1 MKKKIGISTDCMC
14 DLPAD
19 RLAESGVE
27 TMKFYIHVSTG
38 RFLNEVE
45 ITSDNIVEYLA
56 SGNTFL
62 RSSVPEPDECK
73 AYFDELLT
81 RYDEVVHITTSD
93 KIGLSYSNAQ
103 AAIEL
108 MGDDKARVTLI
119 NSGCISTGVG
129 QMVLMAVTLKNS
141 GKTVPEIVSAC
152 DAMRRK
158 LVGSFIV
165 PNADYLYR
173 VGYTGPWVKALCRI
187 FRVHPVL
194 CTRNGKL
201 VLKSFRVGSFEK
213 AALRYIRGELRRG
226 DRIDKR
232 QLFITHAGCPSGL
245 VAQVKAKAVELI
257 RPNSVTVTKASAVIS
272 SSFGPGSLGI
282 LYVKA

>member
-19 RLAESGVE
+19 CLTESGVE
-27 TMKFYIHVSTG
+27 IMQFYIHVATG
-38 RFLNEVE
+38 RFLNDVE

-62 RSSVPEPDECK
+62 RSSVPEPEECR

-81 RYDEVVHITTSD
+81 RYDEIIHITTSD
-93 KIGLSYSNAQ
+93 KVGLSYSNVQ
-103 AAIEL
+103 AALEL
-108 MGDDKARVTLI
+108 MGDDKSRVALI

-129 QMVLMAVTLKNS
+129 QIVLLAVTLKNS
-141 GKTVPEIVSAC
+141 GKTVSEIVTAC

-158 LVGSFIV
+158 LAVSFIV

-173 VGYTGPWVKALCRI
+173 VGYAGPGAKALCRI
-187 FRVHPVL
+187 FKVHPVL
-194 CTRNGKL
+194 CTKNGKL
-201 VLKSFRVGSFEK
+201 VLKSFRVGSYEK
-213 AALRYIRGELRRG
+213 AVLRYIRGELRRG
-226 DRIDKR
+226 GRIDKR

-245 VAQVKAKAVELI
+245 ITQVKAKAVGLC
-257 RPNSVTVTKASAVIS
+257 RPDSVTVTKASAVIS
-272 SSFGPGSLGI
+272 GYFGPGALGV
-282 LYVKA
+282 LFVTK